1 MQAIQTK
8 VITVTSTRPTRIKAW
23 CAGGSL
29 TMTYPSGHNNP
40 QSAHRVVAQALVKKL
55 GWVGQHY
62 GGDALKGGCLPN
74 GNYCF
79 VLDNVWAND

>member
-29 TMTYPSGHNNP
+29 TMTYPSGHDNP
-40 QSAHRVVAQALVKKL
+40 QSAHRVVAQALVEKL
-55 GWVGQHY
+55 GWGY
-62 GGDALKGGCLPN
+62 ALKGGCLPS
-74 GNYCF
+74 GDYCF
-79 VLDNVWAND
+79 VMDNAWAND